1 MQLSPSLFLLTVVV
15 LDHCLI
21 IFSLYSYSVK
31 LGVNKFILTT
41 NYLKFTY
48 NLWIELCMK

>member
-1 MQLSPSLFLLTVVV
+1 MQLSPSLFLLTDVV
-15 LDHCLI
+15 LDQCLI
-21 IFSLYSYSVK
+21 IFSLCSYSVI
-31 LGVNKFILTT
+31 LGVKKFILTA